1 MATAA
6 KPTEPVSMEMPKSS
20 GLIWR
25 RFRRHKL
32 ALFAAVVLLLLALM
46 ALFAPQIATHQ
57 FDEIDL
63 SNMQSPPSSAHY
75 FGTDDL
81 GRDAFTRVVYGGR
94 VSLSIGIFSALVSA
108 TIGTVLGALG
118 GFYGGWIDTVIMRFT
133 DIMFS
138 IPILPLVI
146 ILSTV
151 LKPSVPL
158 LVAII
163 GCLGWMGTARTVRSA
178 VLSIKNLDYIEAARA
193 QGARDSRII
202 FRHALPNAMAP
213 IIVSAT
219 LSVGGAIISE
229 SVLSFLGMGVQPPTP
244 TWGNMLQGAQSFME
258 TKPWLAI
265 FPGLFILI
273 TVLCVNFLGD
283 GLRDALDPRLKNR

>member
-1 MATAA
+1 MATTAPA
-6 KPTEPVSMEMPKSS
+6 DTIRMESAL
-20 GLIWR
+20 GQVWR

-32 ALFAAVVLLLLALM
+32 ALLAAVILLLLALM
-46 ALFAPQIATHQ
+46 ALFASKVATHQ

-63 SNMQSPPSSAHY
+63 DNMQSPPSAAHY

-81 GRDAFTRVVYGGR
+81 GRDVFTRVVYGGR

-108 TIGTVLGALG
+108 SIGTVLGSVSAY
-118 GFYGGWIDTVIMRFT
+118 YGGWTDTVIMRFT
-133 DIMFS
+133 DVMFS
-138 IPILPLVI
+138 IPVLPLVI

-151 LKPSVPL
+151 LKPTVPL

-163 GCLGWMGTARTVRSA
+163 GCLGWMGTARTVRGA
-178 VLSIKNLDYIEAARA
+178 VLAVKNLDYVEAARS
-193 QGARDSRII
+193 QGARDARII
-202 FRHALPNAMAP
+202 FRHCLPNAMAP
-213 IIVSAT
+213 IMVSAT

>member
-1 MATAA
+1 MTW
-6 KPTEPVSMEMPKSS
+6 K
-20 GLIWR
+20 
-25 RFRRHKL
+25 RFKRHKL

-46 ALFAPQIATHQ
+46 ALFAPQIATHA

-63 SNMQSPPSSAHY
+63 DNMQSPPSWEHY

-94 VSLSIGIFSALVSA
+94 VSLSIGLFSALVSA
-108 TIGTVLGALG
+108 IIGAVLGSLG
-118 GFYGGWIDTVIMRFT
+118 GFYGGWVDTVVMRFT
-133 DIMFS
+133 DMMFS
-138 IPILPLVI
+138 IPMLPLVI
-146 ILSTV
+146 ILSSV
-151 LKPSVPL
+151 LKPTVPL

-163 GCLGWMGTARTVRSA
+163 GCLGWMGTARTVRSS
-178 VLSIKNLDYIEAARA
+178 VLAIKNLDYVEAARA
-193 QGARDSRII
+193 LGARDSRII
-202 FRHALPNAMAP
+202 FRHALPNAIAP

-229 SVLSFLGMGVQPPTP
+229 SVLSFLGMGVQLPTP

-265 FPGLFILI
+265 FPGLFILV